1 MTADHDPER
10 SLAPPAGLF
19 RAAGHVVV
27 VRSGSAL
34 ALLDLERGILFATTP
49 DTAEAWQLLVDG
61 LKAGAPVLATAVK
74 ELAALADYLLDRQLI
89 EPRPADPPD
98 GKGGDGGE
106 ESGAEK
112 R

>member
-10 SLAPPAGLF
+10 SLPPPAGLF

-49 DTAEAWQLLVDG
+49 DAAEAWQILVDG
-61 LKAGAPVLATAVK
+61 RKVDAPVQAAETLAT
-74 ELAALADYLLDRQLI
+74 LANYLLDRQLI
-89 EPRPADPPD
+89 EPRPAEPPD
-98 GKGGDGGE
+98 GEGGE

-112 R
+112 P